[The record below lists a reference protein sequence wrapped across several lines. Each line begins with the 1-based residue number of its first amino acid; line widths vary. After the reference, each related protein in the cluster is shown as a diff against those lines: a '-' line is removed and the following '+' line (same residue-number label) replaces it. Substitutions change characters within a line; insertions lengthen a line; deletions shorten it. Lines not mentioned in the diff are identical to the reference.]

1 MQSKII
7 KMILAFKN
15 QSVSDLASKLDKSPN
30 NMLQILKRDN
40 LREKEL
46 EQIADAL
53 DCDLKIEFIDRP
65 TGKIF

>member
-53 DCDLKIEFIDRP
+53 DCDLKIEFIDRQ

>member
-1 MQSKII
+1 MQSQII

-15 QSVSDLASKLDKSPN
+15 QSVSDLATKLDKSPN

-53 DCDLKIEFIDRP
+53 GCDLKIEFIDRQ
-65 TGKIF
+65 TGKTF

>member
-1 MQSKII
+1 MQSQII

-15 QSVSDLASKLDKSPN
+15 KSVSDLAIKLDKSPN

-53 DCDLKIEFIDRP
+53 GCDLKIEFIDRQ
-65 TGKIF
+65 TGKTF